1 MPILAEG
8 GVKRVVNG
16 PIPYAPDGNPYIGP
30 AHGLTNFYQCCCFSF
45 GIAQSGGAGKFL
57 SEWVVDGAPEWDGW
71 VFDPRR
77 YTGYAT
83 TSYTAAKAVEL
94 YQNEYAVGFP
104 FEERPA
110 GRPARTTPLYPVL
123 KAKVSRDR
131 TRTG

>member
-1 MPILAEG
+1 M
-8 GVKRVVNG
+8 
-16 PIPYAPDGNPYIGP
+16 
-30 AHGLTNFYQCCCFSF
+30 
-45 GIAQSGGAGKFL
+45 
-57 SEWVVDGAPEWDGW
+57 VDGAPEWDGW

-83 TSYTAAKAVEL
+83 TSYTVAKAIEL

-123 KAKVSRDR
+123 KAKGAHFAARNGWERAASSIPPARSRSR
-131 TRTG
+131 RSPCAATATGTSSSAPRCGPCARPSA